1 MQLTVLA
8 GIFHLILLASHT
20 AGKSIPKE
28 DALIIEVIYL
38 PENCTVK
45 SANGDILTTHYTG
58 YLEDGTVFDSR

>member
-1 MQLTVLA
+1 MVSVA
-8 GIFHLILLASHT
+8 SVAIFTFLLLASYCI
-20 AGKSIPKE
+20 GNSIPKE

-38 PENCTVK
+38 PENCPIK